1 MSDLIHLDR
10 GALRWTMLAI
20 IIYGYF
26 LMLILLGMCILLP
39 IIFCVI
45 AMKSQEEMNDSV
57 AGENDEL
64 FENMNNVLGGEL
76 LISYRTHRRQT
87 ARI

>member
-1 MSDLIHLDR
+1 MKDLIHLDR

-26 LMLILLGMCILLP
+26 LMLILLGMCIFLP

-64 FENMNNVLGGEL
+64 FEN
-76 LISYRTHRRQT
+76 IK
-87 ARI
+87 

>member
-1 MSDLIHLDR
+1 MKDLIHLDR

-26 LMLILLGMCILLP
+26 LMLILLGMCIFLP

-87 ARI
+87 SRI

>member
-26 LMLILLGMCILLP
+26 LMLILLGMCIFLP

-76 LISYRTHRRQT
+76 LISYRTHRR
-87 ARI
+87 